1 MNAQGLETHF
11 KSNKIRHNHTSF
23 SQDHTHR
30 KYCFSFRVTEK
41 QGFNQF
47 SKLEIYFA
55 VNISWIFWD
64 TPVKEIYHKNPCHS
78 IDVNCSISSNQI
90 MFDQNKEKWYVNCE
104 MIQGCSVDTWLK
116 VQGSLVQLL
125 VLPCISSVYLLDPS
139 FL

>member
-1 MNAQGLETHF
+1 MLRDKKLA
-11 KSNKIRHNHTSF
+11 SNQTRLDITTCLTPKIM
-23 SQDHTHR
+23 HR
-30 KYCFSFRVTEK
+30 YCFNLWVTEE

-47 SKLEIYFA
+47 SQLEIYFA

-64 TPVKEIYHKNPCHS
+64 TPEKEIYHKNPCHS

-104 MIQGCSVDTWLK
+104 MSQGCSVDIWLK
-116 VQGSLVQLL
+116 VQGSLVQLP
-125 VLPCISSVYLLDPS
+125 VLPRISSVYLLDPS